1 MDFARL
7 FFFKR
12 EKNACI
18 EGKNMLFSIRNVCS
32 TAARSLRPSVCSS
45 TVLAK
50 KAQSHAN
57 ASTANVEDDL
67 NLISGKLHVSFLLTP
82 ANFMGLYRNF
92 WRSIKKVFMP
102 RLLLGRQTG
111 HSAARFFPYCINKR
125 IFFYD
130 PYPCTKFYFLKKHQG
145 REKYVPSRRFI

>member
-1 MDFARL
+1 MVDFARL
-7 FFFKR
+7 FFSKR

-57 ASTANVEDDL
+57 ASTANASTANASTANVEDDL
-67 NLISGKLHVSFLLTP
+67 NLISGKLQVSFLLTP

-92 WRSIKKVFMP
+92 
-102 RLLLGRQTG
+102 
-111 HSAARFFPYCINKR
+111 
-125 IFFYD
+125 
-130 PYPCTKFYFLKKHQG
+130 
-145 REKYVPSRRFI
+145 